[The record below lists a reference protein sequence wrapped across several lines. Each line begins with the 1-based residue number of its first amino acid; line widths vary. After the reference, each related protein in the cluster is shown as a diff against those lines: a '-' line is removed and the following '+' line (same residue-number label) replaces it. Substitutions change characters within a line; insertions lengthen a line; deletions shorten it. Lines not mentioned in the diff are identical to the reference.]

1 MLYSETPEIHMH
13 TMKIGVLVSGPEGIP
28 LRSVPLKLHHP
39 MWVVNDDIDF
49 DYHVRQARV
58 PAPGGR
64 REPDQLIGDIA
75 STPLDRSRPLW
86 EMYVAEGLA
95 DDRIAIIHKVHHVL
109 AAWLSYLPPAL
120 APGMFRSQA
129 RRMESSSVMN
139 LTSRTCQGRVNAAT
153 SRVRPSAKSFSRTG
167 RDGQRLEHHGVE
179 LCRPARHLGAHR
191 RPHP

>member
-1 MLYSETPEIHMH
+1 MKRLNGVDALMLYSETPEIHMH
-13 TMKIGVLVSGPEGIP
+13 TMKIGVLDVSGPEGIP

-109 AAWLSYLPPAL
+109 ADGVASANQMAKAMEPYE
-120 APGMFRSQA
+120 PGSH
-129 RRMESSSVMN
+129 V
-139 LTSRTCQGRVNAAT
+139 RV
-153 SRVRPSAKSFSRTG
+153 
-167 RDGQRLEHHGVE
+167 
-179 LCRPARHLGAHR
+179 
-191 RPHP
+191 